1 MSSSMYAAENNH
13 YKKLLGHHQGGI
25 ADLPPR
31 KQLLTRRSSNLM
43 IPNISFDDHDD
54 DHFETVLLNFP
65 HKFLPCNNTSDDDEN
80 DPYASDEFRIYE
92 FKIRRCMR
100 SRSHDWTDCPFAH
113 PGEKARRRDPRRYH
127 YSGNACSDFRRG
139 NCLRGDSCEFS
150 HGVFECWL
158 HPTRYRTQ
166 VCKDGRNCKRK
177 VCFFAHTPKQ
187 LRVLV
192 PPRDSPRTKPHHHLC
207 NCVYSHSSS
216 SSPVSSS
223 SPTSTLMGFSHLS
236 LSPPL
241 SPTIS
246 PSSSSEL
253 TPKQQQSLLGMLSY
267 KSKLMELVNSLE
279 AMDLSCINND
289 SPTAAAMINDNNF
302 SWSGGNNNISS
313 SSPNYE
319 NQEQFFMSPNSTT
332 TESPRNNSGFKQ
344 RDYYNF
350 SNNEDYGN
358 GESSSSSCPP
368 DLDWVNELVM

>member
-1 MSSSMYAAENNH
+1 MSAAEYNH
-13 YKKLLGHHQGGI
+13 YKKLLVHHQGA

-31 KQLLTRRSSNLM
+31 KLLTRRSSNNSSNLI
-43 IPNISFDDHDD
+43 IPNVYFDDHDD
-54 DHFETVLLNFP
+54 DDHIETVLNFP
-65 HKFLPCNNTSDDDEN
+65 HKFLPCNNTTEDEN

-139 NCLRGDSCEFS
+139 NCMRGDSCEFS

-166 VCKDGRNCKRK
+166 VCKDGLNCKRK

-192 PPRDSPRTKPHHHLC
+192 PPTSPRTKPHLC

-216 SSPVSSS
+216 PSPVSSSS
-223 SPTSTLMGFSHLS
+223 SPTSTLMGFSHHLS

-246 PSSSSEL
+246 PTNSLSSEL
-253 TPKQQQSLLGMLSY
+253 THKQQQSLLGMLSY

-289 SPTAAAMINDNNF
+289 SPIATMNDNNF
-302 SWSGGNNNISS
+302 SWGG
-313 SSPNYE
+313 SPNYE

-332 TESPRNNSGFKQ
+332 QGVGNNSGFKR
-344 RDYYNF
+344 RDYNL
-350 SNNEDYGN
+350 SNEDYGN
-358 GESSSSSCPP
+358 GETSSSSSCP

>member
-1 MSSSMYAAENNH
+1 MSAAEYNH
-13 YKKLLGHHQGGI
+13 YKRLLVHHHQGA

-31 KQLLTRRSSNLM
+31 KFLTRRSSSNSSNLI
-43 IPNISFDDHDD
+43 IPSIYFDDHDD
-54 DHFETVLLNFP
+54 DDHIETVMNFP
-65 HKFLPCNNTSDDDEN
+65 HKFLPCNNSNEDDDEDEN
-80 DPYASDEFRIYE
+80 DPYASDEFRINE

-166 VCKDGRNCKRK
+166 VCKDGLNCKRK

-192 PPRDSPRTKPHHHLC
+192 PPPNNNSHLHHDHDHDHHISKTKPHLC
-207 NCVYSHSSS
+207 NCVSSS
-216 SSPVSSS
+216 SSS
-223 SPTSTLMGFSHLS
+223 SPTSTLMGFSHHLS

-246 PSSSSEL
+246 PTSSSEL

-289 SPTAAAMINDNNF
+289 SPAAAMMNDNIF
-302 SWSGGNNNISS
+302 SWG

-332 TESPRNNSGFKQ
+332 TRSVGNSSGGFKR
-344 RDYYNF
+344 RDYNF
-350 SNNEDYGN
+350 SNEDYGN
-358 GESSSSSCPP
+358 GETSSSACP